1 MTRDS
6 VGIAAP
12 SLDEGM
18 LEKAASILAD
28 ARSMVVFT
36 GAGMS
41 SESGV
46 RTFRGAD
53 GWWREK
59 KAEDLA
65 TVEAIREDP
74 VLVWE
79 WYGERLLAAGE
90 LVPHA
95 GYLALFD
102 LQEKL
107 GGVPVIT
114 QNVDGLHGKAGMRDV
129 LELHG
134 NLRTA
139 SCIDGCSAPPVVM
152 HPGLLG
158 KLPPRC
164 RCGAVLRPD
173 VVLFG
178 ESLPPEVLARA
189 FRLAGRCDVMLV
201 IGTSLAVYPAGAL
214 PVIAI
219 EAGARV
225 IEINPEDTPLAML
238 PRVTTI
244 RGGAGE
250 VLPLILRGA

>member
-1 MTRDS
+1 VPRDT
-6 VGIAAP
+6 VGSTDPFPDAE
-12 SLDEGM
+12 L
-18 LEKAASILAD
+18 LEKAASIIAD
-28 ARSMVVFT
+28 ARSLVVFT

-53 GWWREK
+53 GWWRER

-65 TVEAIREDP
+65 TVRAVREDP

-79 WYGERLLAAGE
+79 WYGERLMSAGE

-102 LQEKL
+102 LQEKR
-107 GGVPVIT
+107 GVFPVIT
-114 QNVDGLHGKAGMRDV
+114 QNVDGLHGKAGLRDV

-134 NLRTA
+134 SLRTA
-139 SCIDGCSAPPVVM
+139 SCIDGCGACPVVM
-152 HPGLLG
+152 HPGSLG

-178 ESLPPEVLARA
+178 ESLPPDALARA

-225 IEINPEDTPLAML
+225 IEINPEETPLAML